1 MTQLSCCAEE
11 NAEEKV
17 WKLREEVKE
26 KDMQNEEL
34 RRTNKQLEHQIS
46 TLEGEDPFVVWCCSL
61 EYYWQHP
68 WSTTHYTFC
77 LFKKLDLT
85 SLNGKLV
92 LSNSTSISW

>member
-1 MTQLSCCAEE
+1 MGRTLLTQLSCCAEE

-46 TLEGEDPFVVWCCSL
+46 TLEGEDPFVVWLCNLGVLHATS
-61 EYYWQHP
+61 P
-68 WSTTHYTFC
+68 RNSSNN
-77 LFKKLDLT
+77 LFRNVGG
-85 SLNGKLV
+85 SFV
-92 LSNSTSISW
+92 LHI